1 MTSRFLVAFL
11 ALLAVTGAHDAAHA
25 EEARKF
31 GVLSIIGDRM
41 LIVNHRGETG
51 TRVAQG
57 VRDYIDMPSRVLDNA
72 VVKAVE
78 GAIKEA
84 VPGSDVV
91 MLGASPPLYAAQAAT
106 EDPDEAPVVTL
117 VREPLG
123 KAGVTHLV
131 LVSKLRHDA
140 MLRFSDGYFGSGKL
154 EGIGFYLDHAL
165 RTRNAEGTQAGV
177 GFLAPFAYFRVS
189 LVDVGR
195 GEVLARRDVLAS
207 QSVTAGRSP
216 SLQVWESLTAGEKVR
231 IIDGM
236 TRAESA
242 KAVRELV
249 TANATAR

>member
-1 MTSRFLVAFL
+1 MRRFLFSL
-11 ALLAVTGAHDAAHA
+11 GLIALLAANGPARAD
-25 EEARKF
+25 EPRKF
-31 GVLSIIGDRM
+31 AVLSIIGDRM

-57 VRDYIDMPSRVLDNA
+57 VREYIDMPPRVLDTS
-72 VVKAVE
+72 VVKAME
-78 GAIKEA
+78 GAIRRA
-84 VPGSDVV
+84 APGSDVV
-91 MLGASPPLYAAQAAT
+91 MLGGSPALYAAQAGT
-106 EDPDEAPVVTL
+106 EDPDEAPVIAM
-117 VREPLG
+117 VREVLE

-131 LVSKLRHDA
+131 LVSRLRHDA

-165 RTRNAEGTQAGV
+165 RTRNDDGTQTGV

-189 LVDVGR
+189 LVHVGR
-195 GEVLARRDVLAS
+195 AEVLARRDVLAS

-242 KAVRELV
+242 KAVNELL